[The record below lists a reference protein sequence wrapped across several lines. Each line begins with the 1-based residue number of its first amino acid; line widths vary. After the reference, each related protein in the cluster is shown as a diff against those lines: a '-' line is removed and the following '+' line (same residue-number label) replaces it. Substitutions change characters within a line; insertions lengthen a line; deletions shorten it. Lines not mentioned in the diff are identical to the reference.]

1 MTIARELVTLLRYEI
16 DDSNLRKFNRGPRA
30 PGNVPGMPTPA
41 VIDTTT
47 NSMGRLGLMIRSLAA
62 GISVLAA
69 TRVADEWAG
78 VEGRV
83 GLVTN
88 GIEEQKQALDGLYA
102 LAQRTR
108 QAYAGVGQV
117 FQGIA
122 RNGKE
127 LGLELADQLKLTEA
141 IGTAMTIGGGS
152 AASQEAALMQLSQA
166 LGTGVLRGEELNS
179 IMEQAPRLAQ
189 AIAKAFDVPVGKL
202 KELGEQ
208 GKLSSKILAQGLL
221 KQSSELRAEFERI
234 PLTFS
239 GSWTLI
245 TNAIGRQIDAFNRS
259 TGAANKFYKVTSL
272 VVDNLET
279 IMKAVALLGTAA
291 LLTKLTFAM
300 DRLRASGGALSR
312 MLASIG
318 GARAFGALLGTFARM
333 LAIATALYYVFD
345 DIGVW
350 FAGGDSLLG
359 DIIGQTSDWKW
370 LTDSVA
376 TALMF
381 VKDALGGGAQTLAD
395 WFSKWGLIAV
405 IVFGLV
411 AAIGTIPAAIATIVL
426 AWANV
431 FNYVRTNWDSLVA
444 DTLYNIER
452 IGAALRG
459 MIPESVRNFFS
470 KIGGAFSSG
479 PAGGA
484 PSQAGVTGPGG
495 AAFGIAPNGIP
506 RSDFG
511 VTPSSMAPA
520 RPSSNN
526 STTVITQAPNITIH
540 AANASPATVADAAQ
554 RGTSRGLASSGLGA
568 AAVPM
573 VEAR

>member
-16 DDSNLRKFNRGPRA
+16 DDSSLRKFNRGPRA

-41 VIDTTT
+41 VIDNTS
-47 NSMGRLGLMIRSLAA
+47 NAMGRLGLMIRSLAA

-69 TRVADEWAG
+69 TRIADEWAG

-88 GIEEQKQALDGLYA
+88 GIEEQKQALDGLYE

-108 QAYAGVGQV
+108 QGYAGVGQV

-127 LGLELADQLKLTEA
+127 LGLQLEDQLKLTEA
-141 IGTAMTIGGGS
+141 IGTAMTIGGGT
-152 AASQEAALMQLSQA
+152 AASQEAALVQLSQA

-179 IMEQAPRLAQ
+179 VMEQAPRLAQ
-189 AIAKAFDVPVGKL
+189 AIAKAFNVPIGKL

-208 GKLSSKILAQGLL
+208 GKLSSKILAEGLL
-221 KQSSELRAEFERI
+221 KQSAELRAEFERI

-239 GSWTLI
+239 GSWTMI
-245 TNAIGRQIDAFNRS
+245 TNAIGRQIDIFNRS
-259 TGAANKFYKVTSL
+259 TGAANKFYKASKL
-272 VVDNLET
+272 VIDNLET
-279 IMKAVALLGTAA
+279 IIKTVALLGTAA
-291 LLTKLTFAM
+291 LLTKLAFAM
-300 DRLRASGGALSR
+300 DRLRASGGALSGI
-312 MLASIG
+312 LARFG
-318 GARAFGALLGTFARM
+318 GARAFGVLLGTFARM

-350 FAGGDSLLG
+350 LAGGDSLLG

-370 LTDSVA
+370 LTDSVSS
-376 TALMF
+376 ALI
-381 VKDALGGGAQTLAD
+381 VIKDALGGGAQTLAD
-395 WFSKWGLIAV
+395 WVSKWGLIGV
-405 IVFGLV
+405 IVFGLI
-411 AAIGTIPAAIATIVL
+411 AAIGVIPSTIAAIVV

-452 IGAALRG
+452 IASALRN

-470 KIGGAFSSG
+470 KLGGAFTSG

-484 PSQAGVTGPGG
+484 PSAAGVTGPGG
-495 AAFGIAPNGIP
+495 AAFGI
-506 RSDFG
+506 
-511 VTPSSMAPA
+511 TPGGMARAPA
-520 RPSSNN
+520 GGG
-526 STTVITQAPNITIH
+526 TTVVTQAPSITIN
-540 AANASPATVADAAQ
+540 AANANPATVADAA
-554 RGTSRGLASSGLGA
+554 SRGVTRGLGA

>member
-16 DDSNLRKFNRGPRA
+16 DDSSLRRFNRGSRM
-30 PGNVPGMPTPA
+30 PGNVPGLPTPA
-41 VIDTTT
+41 VIDNTT
-47 NSMGRLGLMIRSLAA
+47 NSMGRLGLMVRSLAA

-69 TRVADEWAG
+69 TRIADEWAG

-83 GLVTN
+83 GLVTD
-88 GIEEQKQALDGLYA
+88 GIEEQQKALDGLYQ

-108 QAYAGVGQV
+108 QGYVGVGQV

-127 LGLELADQLKLTEA
+127 LGLQLEDQLKLTET

-202 KELGEQ
+202 KELGEK
-208 GKLSSKILAQGLL
+208 GKLSSKVLAQGLL
-221 KQSSELRAEFERI
+221 KQAGELRAEFERI

-239 GSWTLI
+239 GSWTMI
-245 TNAIGRQIDAFNRS
+245 TNAIGRQVDSFNRN

-272 VVDNLET
+272 VIENLES
-279 IMKAVALLGTAA
+279 IIKAVGLLGSAA
-291 LLTKLTFAM
+291 LLTKLVYAM
-300 DRLRASGGALSR
+300 DRMRASGGALAR
-312 MLASIG
+312 LFASFG
-318 GARAFGALLGTFARM
+318 GKYAFGALLGTFARM

-350 FAGGDSLLG
+350 LSGGDSLLG

-376 TALMF
+376 SALQT
-381 VKDALGGGAQTLAD
+381 VKDALGGGAQTLTQ
-395 WFSKWGLIAV
+395 WVSKWGLIGV
-405 IVFGLV
+405 IVFGLI
-411 AAIGTIPAAIATIVL
+411 AAIGLIPSTIAAIVV

-444 DTLYNIER
+444 DTLYNIDR
-452 IGAALRG
+452 IKQALLG
-459 MIPESVRNFFS
+459 MIPESVRNFFG
-470 KIGGAFSSG
+470 KVVGAFSSG
-479 PAGGA
+479 PAGGSA
-484 PSQAGVTGPGG
+484 SSAGVTGPGG
-495 AAFGIAPNGIP
+495 AAFGI
-506 RSDFG
+506 
-511 VTPSSMAPA
+511 TPGGMTRAGTS
-520 RPSSNN
+520 
-526 STTVITQAPNITIH
+526 STTVVTQAPQITIN
-540 AANASPATVADAAQ
+540 AANANPATVADAAE
-554 RGTSRGLASSGLGA
+554 RGTARGLSTATPGARSLGA

>member
-41 VIDTTT
+41 VIDNTT
-47 NSMGRLGLMIRSLAA
+47 NAMGRLGLMIRSLAA

-88 GIEEQKQALDGLYA
+88 GIEEQKQALDGLYE

-108 QAYAGVGQV
+108 QGYAGVGQA
-117 FQGIA
+117 FQAIA

-127 LGLELADQLKLTEA
+127 LGLELGKQLQLTEA

-152 AASQEAALMQLSQA
+152 AASQEAALTQLGQA

-202 KELGEQ
+202 KELGEK
-208 GKLSSKILAQGLL
+208 GKLSSKILAEGLL
-221 KQSSELRAEFERI
+221 KQSAELRAEFERI

-239 GSWTLI
+239 GSWTMI
-245 TNAIGRQIDAFNRS
+245 TNAIGRQIDIFNRS
-259 TGAANKFYKVTSL
+259 TGAANKFYKATKL
-272 VVDNLET
+272 VIDNLET
-279 IMKAVALLGTAA
+279 IIKTVALLGTAA
-291 LLTKLTFAM
+291 LLTKLAYAM
-300 DRLRASGGALSR
+300 DRLRASGGALSGI
-312 MLASIG
+312 LARFG
-318 GARAFGALLGTFARM
+318 GARAFGVLLGTFARM

-350 FAGGDSLLG
+350 LAGGDSLLG

-370 LTDSVA
+370 LTDSVSS
-376 TALMF
+376 ALT
-381 VKDALGGGAQTLAD
+381 VIKDALGGGAQTLAD
-395 WFSKWGLIAV
+395 WVSKWGLIGV
-405 IVFGLV
+405 IVFGLI
-411 AAIGTIPAAIATIVL
+411 AAIGVIPSTIAAIVV

-431 FNYVRTNWDSLVA
+431 FNYVRTNWDSLTA

-452 IGAALRG
+452 IGNALRN

-470 KIGGAFSSG
+470 KLGGAFSSG
-479 PAGGA
+479 PAGGNA
-484 PSQAGVTGPGG
+484 SMAGVTGSGG
-495 AAFGIAPNGIP
+495 AAFGI
-506 RSDFG
+506 
-511 VTPSSMAPA
+511 TPGGMARA
-520 RPSSNN
+520 QSGGG
-526 STTVITQAPNITIH
+526 TTVVTQAPSIVIN
-540 AANASPATVADAAQ
+540 AANANPATVADAA
-554 RGTSRGLASSGLGA
+554 SRGVTRGLGA

>member
-1 MTIARELVTLLRYEI
+1 MTVARELVTLLRYEI
-16 DDSNLRKFNRGPRA
+16 DDSNLRKFNRGGNRPS
-30 PGNVPGMPTPA
+30 NVPGLPTPA
-41 VIDTTT
+41 VIDNTT
-47 NSMGRLGLMIRSLAA
+47 NAMGRLGLMIRSLAA

-88 GIEEQKQALDGLYA
+88 GIEEQQEALQGLYD

-108 QAYAGVGQV
+108 QGYAGVGQV
-117 FQGIA
+117 FQSIA

-127 LGLELADQLKLTEA
+127 LGLELDKQLQLTEA

-152 AASQEAALMQLSQA
+152 AASQEAALTQLGQA

-202 KELGEQ
+202 KELGEK
-208 GKLSSKILAQGLL
+208 GKLSSKILAEGLL
-221 KQSSELRAEFERI
+221 KQSAELRAEFERI

-239 GSWTLI
+239 GSWTMI
-245 TNAIGRQIDAFNRS
+245 TNAIGRQIDKFNRN

-272 VVDNLET
+272 IIDNLDSIIKT
-279 IMKAVALLGTAA
+279 VAFLGLGA
-291 LLTKLTFAM
+291 LLTKLTYAM
-300 DRLRASGGALSR
+300 DRLRAGGGALAR
-312 MLASIG
+312 IFASFG
-318 GARAFGALLGTFARM
+318 GKYAFGVLIGTFARM
-333 LAIATALYYVFD
+333 LAIVTALYYVFD

-350 FAGGDSLLG
+350 LAGGDSLLG

-370 LTDSVA
+370 LTDSVSN
-376 TALMF
+376 ALQV
-381 VKDALGGGAQTLAD
+381 VKDALGGGAQTLAE
-395 WFSKWGLIAV
+395 WVSKWGLIAV
-405 IVFGLV
+405 IVGGLV
-411 AAIGTIPAAIATIVL
+411 AAIGVIPSTIATIVL

-431 FNYVRTNWDSLVA
+431 FNYVKTNWNSLVA

-452 IGAALRG
+452 IGNALRN

-470 KIGGAFSSG
+470 KLGGAFSSG
-479 PAGGA
+479 GPAGAASGA
-484 PSQAGVTGPGG
+484 GFTGPGG
-495 AAFGIAPNGIP
+495 AAFGI
-506 RSDFG
+506 
-511 VTPSSMAPA
+511 TPGGMSRTTPGA
-520 RPSSNN
+520 
-526 STTVITQAPNITIH
+526 STTVVTQAPSITIH
-540 AANASPATVADAAQ
+540 AANANPATVADAAQ
-554 RGTSRGLASSGLGA
+554 RGVSRGLGA